1 MGRPPGTF
9 RYCAHT
15 ISILLTKCRPF
26 TGPISS
32 VTVFGKTVVIIN
44 ELQTA
49 IDLLNQRSTIYS
61 GRPIF
66 TFAGEMY
73 VLSMYLR
80 SLL

>member
-1 MGRPPGTF
+1 MICT
-9 RYCAHT
+9 
-15 ISILLTKCRPF
+15 LLTCRAF

-32 VTVFGKTVVIIN
+32 VTVFGKTVVVIN

-49 IDLLNQRSTIYS
+49 IDLLDQRSTIYS

-73 VLSMYLR
+73 VLAT
-80 SLL
+80 LLKASPSEPPLG